1 MIVAGAVV
9 GVGLAA
15 GAAASWFG
23 WRRSRPGPDP
33 TDPHVSRRTVWNWL
47 RRHPRTASGLH
58 EHHPDPRAAAAG
70 LLTATGVVLAAG
82 AAAAGVV
89 LVMVRTRTGLARAD
103 RPLAEWA
110 AEHATDASTEVVR
123 SISEFGG
130 TTFVVAGAMA
140 VTAFELV
147 RDRRAAIPLYV
158 AVTVAGQFAL
168 SNAIKVI
175 VDRARPDLSPLTGFS
190 GTSFPSGHATA
201 AAATW
206 ACVAFLV
213 GRRRHRHVR
222 ALLVG
227 AAVALAV
234 AVAATRVA
242 LGVHWTTDV
251 IAGLLVGWAWWL
263 LVTTAFGGR
272 VLHFGE
278 PVAVAEHVS
287 DVAPTS
293 EITADLDASSRSRG

>member
-9 GVGLAA
+9 GIGVAA
-15 GAAASWFG
+15 GAAVAWLG
-23 WRRSRPGPDP
+23 WRRSRPGLDP
-33 TDPHVSRRTVWNWL
+33 TDPHLSRRTVWNWL
-47 RRHPRTASGLH
+47 GRHPRTASGLH

-123 SISEFGG
+123 FISEFGG
-130 TTFVVAGAMA
+130 TTFVVVGAVA
-140 VTAFELV
+140 VTALELV

-158 AVTVAGQFAL
+158 GLTVGGQFGL
-168 SNAIKVI
+168 SNLIKLI

-213 GRRRHRHVR
+213 GRRRNRHVR
-222 ALLVG
+222 AVLVG

-234 AVAATRVA
+234 AVSATRVA

-251 IAGLLVGWAWWL
+251 LAGLLVGWAWWL

-272 VLHFGE
+272 VLELGE

-287 DVAPTS
+287 DVRADAATPS
-293 EITADLDASSRSRG
+293 RVTAHPGRAG